1 MEVFEAI
8 RSRRSIR
15 RYKQGADIPRRDV
28 ETLLEAAMMAPS
40 AVNSRPW
47 EFYATDRE
55 EIKRALMQAHPACKM
70 LETASWAIV
79 VCGRPDLQPRHGF
92 WPQDCGAAIENML
105 LAARAMGYGTC
116 WCGCYP
122 SEPRTENVKA
132 VLGARPCP
140 WRSSPS
146 GCRTN
151 APTRGAFTTL
161 NGSGLSDGRTNT
173 ATNTDGRGRAERH
186 ARTFFDEIFRYK
198 LTAKI

>member
-79 VCGRPDLQPRHGF
+79 VCGRPDLQPTAFGRRTAARRSRTCCSPRAQWGTG
-92 WPQDCGAAIENML
+92 PAGAAVTP
-105 LAARAMGYGTC
+105 ASRARKT
-116 WCGCYP
+116 
-122 SEPRTENVKA
+122 
-132 VLGARPCP
+132 
-140 WRSSPS
+140 
-146 GCRTN
+146 
-151 APTRGAFTTL
+151 
-161 NGSGLSDGRTNT
+161 
-173 ATNTDGRGRAERH
+173 
-186 ARTFFDEIFRYK
+186 
-198 LTAKI
+198 

>member
-132 VLGARPCP
+132 VLGCASVPVAIVALGVPDECPDARGFYDP
-140 WRSSPS
+140 
-146 GCRTN
+146 
-151 APTRGAFTTL
+151 
-161 NGSGLSDGRTNT
+161 
-173 ATNTDGRGRAERH
+173 ERV
-186 ARTFFDEIFRYK
+186 RFI
-198 LTAKI
+198 